1 MKTIKEYFRTTFHDG
16 LTIDSDLKKHGLDS
30 FDCIEIAMQ
39 VEEDLGYLIP
49 AENLAIFTKPKH
61 YVNYIEQVEAFKLQR
76 KRDPD

>member
-1 MKTIKEYFRTTFHDG
+1 
-16 LTIDSDLKKHGLDS
+16 
-30 FDCIEIAMQ
+30 MQ

-76 KRDPD
+76 KRDPDC